1 MTVGHAM
8 SFAKLR
14 ERVRGRV
21 HVHACVHVH
30 GGNRDWT
37 KNTKNGERTGQN
49 EERRE
54 KETRE
59 FISCSKE
66 RGERERKQ

>member
-21 HVHACVHVH
+21 RVRARVCPRAR
-30 GGNRDWT
+30 GNRRLD
-37 KNTKNGERTGQN
+37 
-49 EERRE
+49 E
-54 KETRE
+54 KHE
-59 FISCSKE
+59 
-66 RGERERKQ
+66 G